1 MYNVHVMK
9 FLKVA
14 EARARFGE
22 ILDQAEAGAPVL
34 IERRGVRFRVLV
46 DEAPSKASPA
56 AFDFVDRAVMDGQW
70 SWEPGKGGA
79 RFTARKKAR

>member
-1 MYNVHVMK
+1 MYNVHIMK

-34 IERRGVRFRVLV
+34 IERRGVRFRVV
-46 DEAPSKASPA
+46 VEDAPKGASPA
-56 AFDFVDRAVMDGQW
+56 GFAFVDDAVMDGQW
-70 SWEPGKGGA
+70 SWEPGKSGVT
-79 RFTARKKAR
+79 FKARKKAR